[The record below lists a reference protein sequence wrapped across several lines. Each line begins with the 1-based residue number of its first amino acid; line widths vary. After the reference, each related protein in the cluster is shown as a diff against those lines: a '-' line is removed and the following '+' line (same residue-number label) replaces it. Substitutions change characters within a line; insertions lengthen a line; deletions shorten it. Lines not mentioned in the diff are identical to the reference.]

1 MLGEIK
7 SLMITRYWEKTI
19 WRRGNEYLKGNLY
32 EKPLFI
38 IEFAQGNVNA
48 ANGAD
53 AVGCDC

>member
-1 MLGEIK
+1 MLG
-7 SLMITRYWEKTI
+7 SF
-19 WRRGNEYLKGNLY
+19 

-53 AVGCDC
+53 AIGCDC